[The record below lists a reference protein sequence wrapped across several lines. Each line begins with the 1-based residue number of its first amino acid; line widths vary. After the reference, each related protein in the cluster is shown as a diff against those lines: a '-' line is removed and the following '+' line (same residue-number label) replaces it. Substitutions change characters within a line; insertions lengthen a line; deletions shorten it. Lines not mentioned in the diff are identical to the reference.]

1 MLSLE
6 ANNKPDFERRCNSV
20 GLWEVGHEIPWR
32 RDMKIKGSDME
43 TRALF
48 QEKEEEISVNEAER
62 VMEETTRD
70 EIILLSRDQK
80 NRGGALK

>member
-1 MLSLE
+1 
-6 ANNKPDFERRCNSV
+6 
-20 GLWEVGHEIPWR
+20 
-32 RDMKIKGSDME
+32 MKIKGSDME

-48 QEKEEEISVNEAER
+48 KEKEEEISVNEAER
-62 VMEETTRD
+62 MIEEATRD